1 MDLDKALLQV
11 NGELL
16 VLTNEKD
23 GTQFTYPSAI
33 AIVKRLNNK
42 LHPFVVWR
50 AIDPSRSGNDPFFE
64 SGNYYETLSEA
75 LTDSRI

>member
-1 MDLDKALLQV
+1 MDLDKALSSV
-11 NGELL
+11 NGQLIDL
-16 VLTNEKD
+16 INHKSGD
-23 GTQFTYPSAI
+23 AFSYPSAI
-33 AIVKRLNNK
+33 AIVKRDHP

-64 SGNYYETLSEA
+64 AGNYCETLAEA

>member
-1 MDLDKALLQV
+1 MNLDQALSSV
-11 NGELL
+11 NGQLIDLINHKEG
-16 VLTNEKD
+16 D
-23 GTQFTYPSAI
+23 AFTYPTAI
-33 AIVKRLNNK
+33 AIVKRDHA

-64 SGNYYETLSEA
+64 SGNYYETLAEA

>member
-1 MDLDKALLQV
+1 MDLDKALQQV

-16 VLTNEKD
+16 VLTNEKE
-23 GTQFTYPSAI
+23 GTQFTYPSAT

-64 SGNYYETLSEA
+64 SGNYYETLAEA